1 MRPLPI
7 HCQFP
12 EIHAR
17 RNRGDILPLPMDK
30 KGIWRIGGDFYIR
43 SFKKSGN
50 EFRLEIIWQLQH
62 QLTADPICQ
71 MGKRTSN
78 Q

>member
-1 MRPLPI
+1 
-7 HCQFP
+7 
-12 EIHAR
+12 
-17 RNRGDILPLPMDK
+17 MDK